1 MRIESVFGLLV
12 PLCLLGSVS
21 CNFIPPYS
29 DIKKQEVSGFH
40 TLKFRGAAY
49 SDMDALAT
57 DTVNNPPVNSSDLEL
72 DSFSSFGFE
81 LERLIGNQIS
91 ATASLDQ
98 RQYHQIND
106 VDLVKA
112 TQMAIGMRKYFG
124 SRAVTA
130 FLTGQLMYNFGLEF
144 QTESL
149 ESDGFLGYGA
159 GGGVNWAL
167 SEDFSIEAYIMYEGM
182 PRTPSHIRGD
192 NAVDS
197 GFEHQLSGIVGYVAI
212 GFHF

>member
-1 MRIESVFGLLV
+1 MRFGSVSGLLV
-12 PLCLLGSVS
+12 ALSLMASVS

-29 DIKKQEVSGFH
+29 DIKKQQVSGFH

-49 SDMDALAT
+49 SDMGAIAT
-57 DTVNNPPVNSSDLEL
+57 DIANTPAVNSTDLDLE
-72 DSFSSFGFE
+72 SFSSYGIE
-81 LERLIGNQIS
+81 LERLIGNQLS

-106 VDLVKA
+106 DNPVKA
-112 TQMAIGMRKYFG
+112 TQISVGMRKYFG

-144 QTESL
+144 QTESF

-159 GGGVNWAL
+159 GGGVNWAF
-167 SEDFSIEAYIMYEGM
+167 SEDFSVEAYLMYEGM
-182 PRTPSHIRGD
+182 PRTESHIRGD
-192 NAVDS
+192 NAVSS
-197 GFEHQLSGIVGYVAI
+197 GFEHQLSGIVGYIAV

>member
-1 MRIESVFGLLV
+1 MRIGSVFGLPV
-12 PLCLLGSVS
+12 ALCLLGSVS

-49 SDMDALAT
+49 SGITAIAA
-57 DTVNNPPVNSSDLEL
+57 DTVNSPPVNSSDLKL
-72 DSFSSFGFE
+72 DAFSSYGIE
-81 LERLIGNQIS
+81 LERLIGNQVS

-98 RQYHQIND
+98 RQYHQSGDDN
-106 VDLVKA
+106 LVKA
-112 TQMAIGMRKYFG
+112 TQVALGMRKYFG

-130 FLTGQLMYNFGLEF
+130 FLTGQLMYNFGLELQAEGF
-144 QTESL
+144 

-167 SEDFSIEAYIMYEGM
+167 SEDFSVEAYIMYEGM
-182 PRTPSHIRGD
+182 PRTPSHIRGN

-197 GFEHQLSGIVGYVAI
+197 GFEHQLSGLVGYVAI

>member
-1 MRIESVFGLLV
+1 MRIRSVFGLLV

-192 NAVDS
+192 DAVDS

>member
-1 MRIESVFGLLV
+1 MRFGSVSGLLV
-12 PLCLLGSVS
+12 ALSLMASVS

-29 DIKKQEVSGFH
+29 ELKKQEVSGFH

-49 SDMDALAT
+49 SAIDSVFT
-57 DTVNNPPVNSSDLEL
+57 DIANNPAINSTDQEL
-72 DSFSSFGFE
+72 DSFSSYGIE

-106 VDLVKA
+106 IDPVKA
-112 TQMAIGMRKYFG
+112 TQIAIGMRKYFG

-130 FLTGQLMYNFGLEF
+130 FLAGQLMYNFGLEF
-144 QTESL
+144 QTESF

-167 SEDFSIEAYIMYEGM
+167 SEDFSIEAYLMYEGM
-182 PRTPSHIRGD
+182 PRTESHIRGD
-192 NAVDS
+192 NTVSS
-197 GFEHQLSGIVGYVAI
+197 GFEHQLSGLVGYIAI